1 MPQAGFAQIQAVTC
15 KAVGMSGIQRGQT
28 ERGGTAVQT
37 QGQSRSGVIE
47 QGTTDQVD
55 GQGAMVSGGTAKAWQ
70 IGGGFVLAGA
80 IQRAQPDDQVAQG
93 RQVLRG
99 VAGAHG
105 GGIFAE
111 SDIPHVVDRLDAP
124 MATASGLQLRRVH
137 LRMRAA
143 AQDQFGLLGD
153 PHTFEVV
160 SGADDDGGL
169 DGVGEAA
176 LLGRDLKGPDLAGLM
191 ASMALINR
199 DVLREK
205 KRLSARETGRPVGRR
220 AWVDWL

>member
-1 MPQAGFAQIQAVTC
+1 MRAVTS

-28 ERGGTAVQT
+28 ERSGTDVRT
-37 QGQSRSGVIE
+37 QGKSLSGVIE
-47 QGTTDQVD
+47 QGTTDKVD
-55 GQGAMVSGGTAKAWQ
+55 GQVAIVPGVTAKAWQ
-70 IGGGFVLAGA
+70 IGRGLVLTGA
-80 IQRAQPDDQVAQG
+80 IQGTEADDQVAQG

-105 GGIFAE
+105 AGIFAE
-111 SDIPHVVDRLDAP
+111 SHIAHVVDRFDAP
-124 MATASGLQLRRVH
+124 MATASGLQLHRVH
-137 LRMRAA
+137 LRMSAA
-143 AQDQFGLLGD
+143 AQDQFDIFGD
-153 PHTFEVV
+153 PNTLEMV

-176 LLGRDLKGPDLAGLM
+176 LLGRDFKGPDLAGFM
-191 ASMALINR
+191 ASMALVNR

-205 KRLSARETGRPVGRR
+205 KRLSARGTGGPVCRR

>member
-1 MPQAGFAQIQAVTC
+1 
-15 KAVGMSGIQRGQT
+15 MSGIQRGQT
-28 ERGGTAVQT
+28 ERSGTDVQT
-37 QGQSRSGVIE
+37 QGQSRSGVIK

-55 GQGAMVSGGTAKAWQ
+55 GQGAIVPGGTAKAWQ

-80 IQRAQPDDQVAQG
+80 IQGTEADDQVAQG
-93 RQVLRG
+93 RQVLRA

-105 GGIFAE
+105 AGIFAE
-111 SDIPHVVDRLDAP
+111 GHIAHVVDRFDAP

-137 LRMRAA
+137 LRLRAA
-143 AQDQFGLLGD
+143 AQDQFDLFGD

-176 LLGRDLKGPDLAGLM
+176 LLGRDLEGPNLAGFM
-191 ASMALINR
+191 ASMALVNR

-220 AWVDWL
+220 AWADWL